1 MPYVTLVDGRTVE
14 ITQDQYDRYYRKPQR
29 ETGMH
34 RKVKGV
40 NGELFIEAYVTCI
53 WPGNIEESKYGVPPV
68 YNYDP
73 FDVREL
79 PECGVDREKSLT
91 LKDIDEIKKASSAN
105 KLNDSVPGSLDD
117 LFGSEDGNIMDV
129 PPAPSNEIKQK
140 KRGRPKKNDK
150 K

>member
-1 MPYVTLVDGRTVE
+1 MPYVTLVDGRAVE

-29 ETGMH
+29 ETNMH

-40 NGELFIEAYVTCI
+40 NGELFIEAHVTCI
-53 WPGNIEESKYGVPPV
+53 WPGHIEESKYGVPPV

-73 FDVREL
+73 FDAREL
-79 PECGVDREKSLT
+79 PECGVDVEK
-91 LKDIDEIKKASSAN
+91 EIEASEIFSKKGKENGVN
-105 KLNDSVPGSLDD
+105 KETKSSVPGSLDD

-129 PPAPSNEIKQK
+129 PPAPEIKQK